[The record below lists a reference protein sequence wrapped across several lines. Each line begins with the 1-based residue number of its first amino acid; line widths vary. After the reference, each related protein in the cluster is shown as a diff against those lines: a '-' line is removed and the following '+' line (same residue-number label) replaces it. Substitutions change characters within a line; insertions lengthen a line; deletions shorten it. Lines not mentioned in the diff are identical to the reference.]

1 MCSECGYACLHDDA
15 DKNHICDICSKV
27 ISNHEDADKNHVCD
41 FCEKIISNHEDA
53 DNNHVCDYCDK
64 AISNH
69 EDADK
74 DHVCDYCDKA
84 ISNHEDA
91 DKDHVCDYCDKA
103 ISNHEDADKDHVC
116 DYCIKIISNHDDA
129 DKNHICDYC
138 EKIISNHEDADKD
151 HVCDFCDK
159 VISNHIGGTATCHTK
174 AICEICRNGYGEF
187 DETKHDGGTVIRD
200 AVTVTCTENGYTGDI
215 YCAGCDELLERGNV
229 IEADGH
235 TGGRATCTEK
245 AVCDICGKSYG
256 ETDPDG
262 HDKLVHIDAKA
273 ATEDSEGN
281 IEYWH
286 CEVCGKYYAD
296 AEASQEIA
304 EADTVTKKLTPKT
317 ADITPAKDAS
327 DVKAPGTGDTTSAV
341 MATALLMSA
350 MAAAASVFSGKK
362 KKHR

>member
-1 MCSECGYACLHDDA
+1 M
-15 DKNHICDICSKV
+15 
-27 ISNHEDADKNHVCD
+27 
-41 FCEKIISNHEDA
+41 
-53 DNNHVCDYCDK
+53 
-64 AISNH
+64 
-69 EDADK
+69 
-74 DHVCDYCDKA
+74 
-84 ISNHEDA
+84 
-91 DKDHVCDYCDKA
+91 
-103 ISNHEDADKDHVC
+103 
-116 DYCIKIISNHDDA
+116 
-129 DKNHICDYC
+129 
-138 EKIISNHEDADKD
+138 
-151 HVCDFCDK
+151 
-159 VISNHIGGTATCHTK
+159 ISNHIGGTATCHTK

-317 ADITPAKDAS
+317 ADITPAKGCVRRESTRNGRYNFRRNGYSAS
-327 DVKAPGTGDTTSAV
+327 DERYGGCGIGILGQKEKA
-341 MATALLMSA
+341 L
-350 MAAAASVFSGKK
+350 GKINN
-362 KKHR
+362 RI